1 MTEMSARDRVVADN
15 GRVVVLESSSRARAT
30 GVPPPVVRRSPASV
44 VAPYL
49 LVGFVLALVLRYR
62 AALLDNSDTWFHLT
76 LGERFRG
83 DWSVVH
89 PGAPTPFATSD
100 WVATQWSTEVV
111 ASWFES
117 WFGLPGVAWLFGA
130 LYLVF
135 VLVVLGVCRA
145 RGQALPAAVI
155 TALVVLAAMPTL
167 SARPQVVSLVLL
179 AVTVH
184 AWLRTWEDGR
194 PRWWLVPLTWVW
206 ATAHGLWSTGVL
218 LGVVCVLGLLLDR
231 RVRGRGALAVAAVP
245 VLCLVASALTPV
257 GPRLLLAQL
266 AVSER
271 TSMIPEWG
279 PTSFRTAA
287 GVRGGPDGRRAR
299 GAVDP
304 RGSGALDAPPAA
316 AHRCRVG
323 AAGGPDGPAGCRRAR
338 AAARLRDPGSLAR
351 RTASADPDRDRLR
364 RGRRGGLPRGAGA
377 GRAADRRHPAGVP
390 TRFEPRLSALPAGS
404 TVLVEDGT
412 GSWIEWAAPQ
422 VHPVIDGM
430 LDAYPVE
437 HIRDFYAFRG
447 VQPGWQAFVRES
459 GARVAVLQ
467 RGSAVTGAMRDRL
480 GWRVVQTDG
489 DWVFLTGPTT

>member
-1 MTEMSARDRVVADN
+1 MTETSAGDRGVADN
-15 GRVVVLESSSRARAT
+15 GRVVVIESSSRARAT
-30 GVPPPVVRRSPASV
+30 GAPPPVVRRSPAAV

-49 LVGFVLALVLRYR
+49 LTGLVLALVLRYR

-83 DWSVVH
+83 DWSLVH

-100 WVATQWSTEVV
+100 WVATQWSTEMV

-117 WFGLPGVAWLFGA
+117 WLGLPGVAWLFGA

-145 RGQALPAAVI
+145 RGQALPAAVL

-279 PTSFRTAA
+279 PTSFRTVPAFVVALMVAA
-287 GVRGGPDGRRAR
+287 LVVLWTRGGAVPWTHLLLLLTGAGWALLVVRMVPL
-299 GAVDP
+299 GAVV
-304 RGSGALDAPPAA
+304 LAPLLASAIQAASPVVRRPPTRTATGFVVAA
-316 AHRCRVG
+316 A
-323 AAGGPDGPAGCRRAR
+323 AAY
-338 AAARLRDPGSLAR
+338 LVVLALVVP
-351 RTASADPDRDRLR
+351 RTADT
-364 RGRRGGLPRGAGA
+364 
-377 GRAADRRHPAGVP
+377 PAGVP

-447 VQPGWQAFVRES
+447 VQPGWRAFVRES

-489 DWVFLTGPTT
+489 NWVFLTRPTT